1 MCQLE
6 QIRDHQKRKEM
17 MRDFDLAWH
26 EIQSRHHRMRS
37 EKEEFVDK
45 CRRSE
50 GLSIQDSLKDQM
62 ADKIVRSLAVHEEIN
77 EEQKQLA
84 LVYKEDRELEQQRLA
99 EEKNTRKFVKEAISV
114 SISISVVLF
123 FYFSTENIFHSV
135 KCERISKDKKK
146 SWTLN

>member
-6 QIRDHQKRKEM
+6 QIRDHEMRKQM
-17 MRDFDLAWH
+17 IRDVDSAWH
-26 EIQSRHHRMRS
+26 EIQSRHHKMRS

-50 GLSIQDSLKDQM
+50 GLSIQDFLKDQM
-62 ADKIVRSLAVHEEIN
+62 ADKIERSLAVHEEIN

-84 LVYKEDRELEQQRLA
+84 LVYKEDREMEQQRLA

-114 SISISVVLF
+114 SSSSLF
-123 FYFSTENIFHSV
+123 SSFF
-135 KCERISKDKKK
+135 
-146 SWTLN
+146 L